1 MSSMRG
7 GEGREESLVVGE
19 AGREESLGVG
29 EGKREDSLVLGERE
43 NSLVAGENG
52 KEESLVLWEQGRE
65 GSLMLGE
72 ERGEGS
78 SAGEEESAPGDVW
91 HPPAVAAPRRRLVP
105 ESVLV
110 ELVLMT
116 LEPGVPRLMTPELW
130 SVTKEPGPGL
140 RLGSLPGLLVP
151 MPGLSLAWPRRWLRP
166 VSLASPAPYSLT
178 SSKSSSTSST
188 SSSTSSTIPLL
199 RVSSASPD
207 ARLKEEASWSS
218 VSLLQAGQNQ
228 RRRSSTTSAM
238 AVAPSAMQLVW
249 KWKVHRSHM
258 ISWSA
263 VSSEMPQTQPILT
276 VTSPW
281 SCEAAVVSCM
291 SASPVVSGM
300 SASSVGSCMSAPP
313 VVSAMPA
320 SSVVPG
326 MSASSCPS

>member
-7 GEGREESLVVGE
+7 GEGREESLVVWE
-19 AGREESLGVG
+19 EGREESLGVG
-29 EGKREDSLVLGERE
+29 EGKREDSLVLSERE
-43 NSLVAGENG
+43 DSLVAGENG
-52 KEESLVLWEQGRE
+52 KEESLVLWDQGRE

-110 ELVLMT
+110 ELVLVT

-140 RLGSLPGLLVP
+140 RLGS

-178 SSKSSSTSST
+178 SSK

-249 KWKVHRSHM
+249 
-258 ISWSA
+258 
-263 VSSEMPQTQPILT
+263 
-276 VTSPW
+276 
-281 SCEAAVVSCM
+281 
-291 SASPVVSGM
+291 
-300 SASSVGSCMSAPP
+300 
-313 VVSAMPA
+313 
-320 SSVVPG
+320 
-326 MSASSCPS
+326 